1 MIRASFT
8 RSAQILIASML
19 VTFVLGSVHAFSVF
33 LLPLE
38 TQLGLPRSQ
47 ISLIYSFALVAI
59 TLSVTLGYRIY
70 ALLPPWWLVVTMAA
84 VAAMGLLLAAAATN
98 WWMLFAGYSL
108 AFGVSNG
115 IGYGFCLQLVARARP
130 ARKGFA
136 MGAVTAAYAVGSIV
150 FAKIIGWR
158 IDVDSVSA
166 AFLAVSVTLLVIV
179 VLAALLMRHAQ
190 ANFAASIAKDGDEGR
205 LDRRSLLQYW
215 FAYLTSV
222 FAGLMAIGHAAGIA
236 QSRGADVEL
245 ATATAMTVGIGSALG
260 GFVAGWLVD
269 RWPLTRFLVALP
281 LLSAFALLCI
291 SATTNA
297 QATMLLLGI
306 VGLAYGSIIAIYP
319 VAISNGFGEQGP
331 QAYGRVFIAWGFAGL
346 VAPWSAGVIY
356 DGYAGYEP
364 AMLIAALVALVSAV
378 SAGLFR
384 LGKVT

>member
-1 MIRASFT
+1 MTRA
-8 RSAQILIASML
+8 RAPRPVQILVASML
-19 VTFVLGSVHAFSVF
+19 VTFVLGSVHSFSVF
-33 LLPLE
+33 LAPLE
-38 TQLGLPRSQ
+38 TQLALPRSQ

-70 ALLPPWWLVVTMAA
+70 ASLPPWWLVMTTGA
-84 VAAMGLLLAAAATN
+84 VAAMGLLLASVATN
-98 WWMLFAGYSL
+98 WWMLFAGYSF

-115 IGYGFCLQLVARARP
+115 IGYGFCLQLVGRAMP

-150 FAKIIGWR
+150 FAKIIAWR

-166 AFLAVSVTLLVIV
+166 AFLAVSVTLLAV
-179 VLAALLMRHAQ
+179 VVVAALLMRHAQ
-190 ANFAASIAKDGDEGR
+190 ASYAISVAKSRGDQ

-245 ATATAMTVGIGSALG
+245 ATATAMTVGVGSALG

-269 RWPLTRFLVALP
+269 RWSLTRFLVALP
-281 LLSAFALLCI
+281 LLSALALLCI
-291 SATTNA
+291 SATSNA
-297 QATMLLLGI
+297 QTTMLLLGI
-306 VGLAYGSIIAIYP
+306 VGFAYGSIIAIYP

>member
-1 MIRASFT
+1 MFNG
-8 RSAQILIASML
+8 SAQILVASML

-33 LLPLE
+33 LAPLE
-38 TQLGLPRSQ
+38 GQLGLPRSQ

-70 ALLPPWWLVVTMAA
+70 SLLPPWWLVVMTAA
-84 VAAMGLLLAAAATN
+84 VAAMGLLLASAATN

-115 IGYGFCLQLVARARP
+115 IGYGFCLQLVGRAMP

-150 FAKIIGWR
+150 FAKIIAWR

-166 AFLAVSVTLLVIV
+166 AFLAISVMLVVIV
-179 VLAALLMRHAQ
+179 VVAALLMRHAQ
-190 ANFAASIAKDGDEGR
+190 ASYATAAAGGGDRGR

-245 ATATAMTVGIGSALG
+245 ATATAMTVGIGSAVG

-281 LLSAFALLCI
+281 MLSAFALLCI

-306 VGLAYGSIIAIYP
+306 VGFAYGSIIAIYP

-346 VAPWSAGVIY
+346 VAPWSAGAIF

>member
-1 MIRASFT
+1 MARAIFT
-8 RSAQILIASML
+8 SSAQILLASML

-33 LLPLE
+33 LAPLE
-38 TQLGLPRSQ
+38 SQLGLPRSQ

-70 ALLPPWWLVVTMAA
+70 SLLSPWWLVLATGA
-84 VAAMGLLLAAAATN
+84 VAAMGLLLAATATS

-115 IGYGFCLQLVARARP
+115 IGYGFCLQLVGRAMP
-130 ARKGFA
+130 SRKGFA

-150 FAKIIGWR
+150 FAKIIAWR
-158 IDVDSVSA
+158 IEVDSVSA
-166 AFLAVSVTLLVIV
+166 AFLAISATLIVIV
-179 VLAALLMRHAQ
+179 ALAALVMRRAGASYGSSA
-190 ANFAASIAKDGDEGR
+190 ANNGDER

-245 ATATAMTVGIGSALG
+245 ATATAMMVGIGSALG
-260 GFVAGWLVD
+260 GFVGGWLVD

-306 VGLAYGSIIAIYP
+306 VGFAYGSIIAIYP